1 MSKRKL
7 IGAALVL
14 MLAVTGLTFAKGGQD
29 AKAASGAKVY
39 RVAYIARTQGDSFAS
54 WLLDS
59 AKEVAAKNPE
69 IKMDFFDGQNNNDLI
84 RTHMENAIVNKYDA
98 ILLHPNDPEAQVAPA
113 HEALDAGLVVVAVNT
128 IVNSKRVP
136 MVDANPYEQGAV
148 NARYALKTVPQGIK
162 AVVLLGSAGNRHSI
176 ERHEAWQKEFFAKRP
191 DIKILDT
198 QIANWNK
205 EEGMVKMED
214 WIQAYGK
221 DIGMIV
227 SMNDNM
233 VLGALEAY
241 KGVAGPL
248 PLAYGVDGTA
258 EAALAI
264 SEGRLVT
271 TSLQSA
277 YDLGELSVQMV
288 YDYLTKKKV
297 TPELVIVPN
306 PVYTKENVE
315 ELLNIHRARGI
326 IK

>member
-1 MSKRKL
+1 MSSITRV
-7 IGAALVL
+7 IALALSVL
-14 MLAVTGLTFAKGGQD
+14 SMAGTAVAEDEAKDG
-29 AKAASGAKVY
+29 KVY

-59 AKEVAAKNPE
+59 AKAVAAKDPS

-84 RTHMENAIVNKYDA
+84 RTHMENAITSKYDA

-128 IVNSKRVP
+128 IINSKRVP

-148 NARYALKTVPQGIK
+148 NARYAAKTAPKGLK
-162 AVVLLGSAGNRHSI
+162 AVVLLGPAGNRHSA
-176 ERHEAWQKEFFAKRP
+176 ERHDAWKKEFFAVRP
-191 DIKILDT
+191 DVKILDT
-198 QIANWNK
+198 QIGNWNK
-205 EEGMVKMED
+205 EEGLKLMED
-214 WIQAYGK
+214 WIQAYGD

-241 KGVAGPL
+241 KGSSRKL

-258 EAALAI
+258 DAGLAI
-264 SEGRLVT
+264 KEGRLVS

-277 YDLGELSVQMV
+277 YDLGNLSVQMV
-288 YDYLTKKKV
+288 KDYLTKKK
-297 TPELVIVPN
+297 TKPELVIVPN
-306 PVYTKENVE
+306 PLYTKENVE
-315 ELLNIHRARGI
+315 ELLNIHRARGL